1 MISSEDK
8 KKIKLT
14 TIIFITI
21 GILIIIA
28 VMIAVIN
35 VSKNNSKLDTNTM
48 IGQQVNEPEIES
60 DNNTEYEEEVLIC
73 DEYYDV
79 TNPIP
84 VKKDNKVRLH

>member
-1 MISSEDK
+1 
-8 KKIKLT
+8 
-14 TIIFITI
+14 
-21 GILIIIA
+21 
-28 VMIAVIN
+28 
-35 VSKNNSKLDTNTM
+35 M